1 MFDVWFWIWSILALI
16 LFVAEIFTAG
26 FFMLPFGLGAALAG
40 LLAYLNVDPIWQTV
54 GFIIASVI
62 AFTLLRGVANRLTHE
77 PPQKTGVDRLIGKHG
92 VVTEEIVPDSSLGQ
106 VWVEREE
113 WRADAPGARTV
124 PAGTSVEIYGVEGAH
139 LLVRPVNVEEQA

>member
-26 FFMLPFGLGAALAG
+26 FFMLPFGLGAAVAA
-40 LLAYLNVDPIWQTV
+40 LLAYLEIPVVWQTV
-54 GFIIASVI
+54 GFIAVSSV
-62 AFTLLRGVANRLTHE
+62 AFALLRQLAERLTHE

-92 VVTEEIVPDSSLGQ
+92 VVTEEIVPDSSYGQ

-113 WRADAPGARTV
+113 WRADAPGE
-124 PAGTSVEIYGVEGAH
+124 GTLPVGAAVEIYKVEGAH
-139 LLVRPVNVEEQA
+139 LVVRAVQD